1 MGWFNTKTVNE
12 GETNRLLP
20 GTIVNFYIGNV
31 LNKGYIGPQ
40 PVINENLYTVIH
52 SPPYL
57 NKQPEIMSIVSIDM
71 FVGQRLTPVY
81 SDYKTGDHV
90 LFFRSDKTPAVGI
103 IDSVNNDKYGYKKYL
118 IKYILYPKL
127 NKDLY
132 GWQICC
138 KLDGS
143 KLELLE
149 MSPDELLDIAKTNC
163 GYTPDDSLQAGGK
176 SHKTK
181 RRRRH
186 KKSIRRHLH
195 KKSIRRRKY

>member
-1 MGWFNTKTVNE
+1 MNWFNNKTVNE
-12 GETNRLLP
+12 GETNPLLP
-20 GTIVNFYIGNV
+20 GTIVKFYIGNV
-31 LNKGYIGPQ
+31 LKKGYIGPQ
-40 PVINENLYTVIH
+40 PVIDKDIYTVIH

-57 NKQPEIMSIVSIDM
+57 NIENKKTYRLSRNTFIGEP
-71 FVGQRLTPVY
+71 LTPVY
-81 SDYKTGDHV
+81 SDYEKGDYV
-90 LFFRSDKTPAVGI
+90 LFFRSDDTPAVGI

-127 NKDLY
+127 RKDLY

-143 KLELLE
+143 KLELLD
-149 MSPDELLDIAKTNC
+149 MISDELLDIATTNC

-186 KKSIRRHLH
+186 KKSIRRRLH